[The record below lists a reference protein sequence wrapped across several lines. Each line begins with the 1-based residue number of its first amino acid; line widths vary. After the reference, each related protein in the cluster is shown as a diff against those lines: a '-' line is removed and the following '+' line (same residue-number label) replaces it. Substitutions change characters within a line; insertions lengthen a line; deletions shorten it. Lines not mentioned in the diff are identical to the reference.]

1 MKGGLALGLLRL
13 LLIGLVL
20 LAWDIVPRLG
30 LVDPELLPPLR
41 DVLAAIPKMLAR
53 PQIQNDLLTTGLEV
67 LVAFALSVPA
77 GVALGL
83 ATARS
88 AYLGRVLDPLL
99 FFLFGIP
106 KSIFLPIFILSFGIG
121 FWQKVAFGVFST
133 VLILVLN
140 AAAAARSVQPAHLLV
155 ARSYAATGWQVA
167 ARVFLPSMMPVLLEA
182 LRLALIFTVTAVI
195 LAEMYASRTGIGHQ
209 IATWGENYMMTSLL
223 AGVVIIAATC
233 IVVNELIRILERK
246 TGTWRT

>member
-1 MKGGLALGLLRL
+1 MRPGVPLVLLRL
-13 LLIGLVL
+13 LLIGVVLV
-20 LAWDIVPRLG
+20 AWEAAPRLG
-30 LVDPELLPPLR
+30 WVDPELLPPLH
-41 DVLAAIPKMLAR
+41 DVLAAIPPMLAR
-53 PQIQNDLLTTGLEV
+53 PQIQSDLLITALEV
-67 LVAFALSVPA
+67 FVAFALSVPA
-77 GVALGL
+77 GIALGL
-83 ATARS
+83 ATARNR
-88 AYLGRVLDPLL
+88 YLGRVLDPLL

-155 ARSYAATGWQVA
+155 ARSYGATTWQMA

-209 IATWGENYMMTSLL
+209 IATWGENYMMKSLL
-223 AGVVIIAATC
+223 AGVIIIAAVC
-233 IVVNELIRILERK
+233 ILVNEMVRLLERRA
-246 TGTWRT
+246 GAWRT